1 MTNQHKTWNT
11 KNNLKSKGQKIYK
24 NIWKKYIFKK
34 LLWKNWNY
42 FRYHLLYGFKI
53 KGAIIKQD
61 KKGLDNQIKAMRIS
75 LVRI

>member
-34 LLWKNWNY
+34 LLWKN
-42 FRYHLLYGFKI
+42 
-53 KGAIIKQD
+53 
-61 KKGLDNQIKAMRIS
+61 
-75 LVRI
+75 